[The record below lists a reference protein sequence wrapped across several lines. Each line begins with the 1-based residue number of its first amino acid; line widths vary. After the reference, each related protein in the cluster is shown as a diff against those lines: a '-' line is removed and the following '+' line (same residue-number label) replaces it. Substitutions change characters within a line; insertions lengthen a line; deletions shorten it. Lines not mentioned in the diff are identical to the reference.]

1 MEPDRAVF
9 LGSYSELDPNDHRRI
24 EIKQDWNFFKK
35 LFFSYLTKY
44 NVNMKKWTKGTGG
57 GGQVLMRI
65 MQTGWT
71 EMTKC
76 L

>member
-1 MEPDRAVF
+1 MAQRLHNYGAVLMEPDRAVF

-57 GGQVLMRI
+57 GGGR
-65 MQTGWT
+65 
-71 EMTKC
+71 C
-76 L
+76 